1 MNTRTAVAVIRAVF
15 VAIGVPLASACV
27 PVDGGA
33 VELAWEVRSRG
44 PYGCVREEGGT
55 VVDRIGDVSLC
66 VRSCTV
72 VSNGECVGD
81 TTCPVRSW
89 ACEGLRGTTRFEIVA
104 GRKELWIEVTC
115 PDATKSPANV
125 VVPEPIVRDIADG
138 EVTQLNA
145 LLIVVPDGQRA
156 CPGSS

>member
-1 MNTRTAVAVIRAVF
+1 MNTEAARAVRIAVF
-15 VAIGVPLASACV
+15 AMVGVPLASSCV

-44 PYGCVREEGGT
+44 PYGCVHEENGT
-55 VVDRIGDVSLC
+55 VVDRIADVSLC

-72 VSNGECVGD
+72 VVDGACVGD
-81 TTCPVRSW
+81 TTCPLETWS
-89 ACEGLRGTTRFEIVA
+89 CGGLRGNTGFQVVA
-104 GRKELWIEVTC
+104 GRKELWIEVKC
-115 PDATKSPANV
+115 PDGQPANV

-145 LLIVVPDGQRA
+145 LLIVVPTSQRA
-156 CPGSS
+156 CAGSS

>member
-1 MNTRTAVAVIRAVF
+1 
-15 VAIGVPLASACV
+15 
-27 PVDGGA
+27 

-44 PYGCVREEGGT
+44 PYGCVREENGM

-66 VRSCTV
+66 GRSCTV
-72 VSNGECVGD
+72 VVDGACVGES
-81 TTCPVRSW
+81 TCPVSTW
-89 ACEGLRGTTRFEIVA
+89 PCEGLRGTTGFEIVA

-115 PDATKSPANV
+115 PDGSPANV

-145 LLIVVPDGQRA
+145 LLIVVPAAQRA
-156 CPGSS
+156 CAGDA